1 MTTSLTAIIDGYL
14 ELRWQLDPVAATA
27 AGAHEHD
34 QRWPDRS
41 QAAVRTLAAALRSY
55 AGSLEEAEAHSL
67 QDEIDRTAALHA
79 ARSDIEQ
86 LERWRPFARDPGWH
100 LRHLL
105 DGLYVLLLTL
115 PHDPARRTEAIVA
128 RLRGAPEFLQTA
140 VEALTAVA
148 PVHIETALSML
159 PGSIDLVRQGI
170 PEAPLD
176 FSVLE
181 PGVLDE
187 AIGACV
193 DGLLEFS
200 EWLQTASDSA
210 AGDFAVGL
218 ALYDNMLHTAHM
230 LRDGA
235 DALARY
241 GEQLRRD
248 AEAELSALADE
259 IEPGTPWRNL
269 ADRLD
274 AEGAPD
280 DALGFL
286 EAEIE
291 SARKFVE
298 KHEVLTLAA
307 RPLLIEQTPPYLVP
321 LVPLAA
327 YVPAGALEEDQT
339 GRFLVSASANGKG
352 QGRSEYDLAVIAVH
366 EAIPGHHAH
375 MSISHALDRP
385 VRRLLFSPVMVEGW
399 ALYCESLLA
408 ELGFFADARRRF
420 AQMRLLRWR
429 AIRIELD
436 VALHTRGL
444 PPHEAA
450 ARLREDVGLSPDAA
464 LAEVRRQCSMP
475 TYATSYAAGRR
486 EILLLR
492 ESIRAHRGSAFSLRD
507 FHDELL
513 TYGQLPLA
521 LACWGMEPA

>member
-55 AGSLEEAEAHSL
+55 AGSLEEAEADSL

-79 ARSDIEQ
+79 ARHDIDQ

-115 PHDPARRTEAIVA
+115 PHDPVRRTEAIVA

-148 PVHIETALSML
+148 PVHIETARSML
-159 PGSIDLVRQGI
+159 PGAIDLVRQGI
-170 PEAPLD
+170 PDAPLD
-176 FSVLE
+176 MSVLE

-200 EWLQTASDSA
+200 EWLETASESA
-210 AGDFAVGL
+210 DGDFALGL

-241 GEQLRRD
+241 GGQLRRD
-248 AEAELSALADE
+248 SEEELSALAGE
-259 IEPGTPWRNL
+259 IEPGTSWREL

-274 AEGAPD
+274 AEGAPED
-280 DALGFL
+280 TLGFL
-286 EAEIE
+286 KAEIE
-291 SARKFVE
+291 SAREFVE
-298 KHEVLTLAA
+298 RNDLLTLAV
-307 RPLLIEQTPPYLVP
+307 RPLVIEQTPPYLVP

-327 YVPAGALEEDQT
+327 YVPAGA
-339 GRFLVSASANGKG
+339 
-352 QGRSEYDLAVIAVH
+352 
-366 EAIPGHHAH
+366 
-375 MSISHALDRP
+375 
-385 VRRLLFSPVMVEGW
+385 
-399 ALYCESLLA
+399 
-408 ELGFFADARRRF
+408 
-420 AQMRLLRWR
+420 
-429 AIRIELD
+429 
-436 VALHTRGL
+436 
-444 PPHEAA
+444 
-450 ARLREDVGLSPDAA
+450 
-464 LAEVRRQCSMP
+464 
-475 TYATSYAAGRR
+475 
-486 EILLLR
+486 
-492 ESIRAHRGSAFSLRD
+492 
-507 FHDELL
+507 
-513 TYGQLPLA
+513 
-521 LACWGMEPA
+521 